1 VLAAI
6 IKQKPATRFSQ
17 ETESI
22 EWKTRVSMRITSA
35 EEAVNVIKSSDRVF
49 VHGAAATPT
58 QLILAMT
65 ARASALCNVEVVHL
79 HTEGPA
85 PYAAA
90 RYADNFQT
98 NCLFVG
104 ANVRESVNEGN
115 ADYIPVFLSEV
126 PGLFRKGIMP
136 LDVALVQVSPPD
148 RHGFCS
154 LGVSVDVARAA
165 VQVARHVIAQINP
178 NMPRTHGDG
187 LIHIGNIDS
196 AVVVDDP
203 LPEVVPGEPGP
214 VETAIG
220 HYVAELV
227 EDGATL
233 QMGIGAIPN
242 AVLAALHNHRDLGIH
257 TEMFSDGAIDLIERG
272 IVNNEKKRIHPGK
285 VVSSFAMGTRRMYDY
300 IDDNPAV
307 VLLDVAYVNDTAVI
321 RRNPKVTA
329 INSAIEVDLTGQ
341 VGADSMGTRQYS
353 GVGGQMDFVR
363 GAALSEGGKPII
375 ALPSVTNKG
384 ISRIVPHLQLGTGV
398 VTTRAHVHYVVTEYG
413 IAYLYGKNL
422 RQRARALIDIAHPDH
437 RDQLEKKAWER
448 FKRWPEY
455 A

>member
-1 VLAAI
+1 
-6 IKQKPATRFSQ
+6 
-17 ETESI
+17 
-22 EWKTRVSMRITSA
+22 MRITSA
-35 EEAVNVIKSSDRVF
+35 EEAVRVIKSNDRVF
-49 VHGAAATPT
+49 VHGAVATPV

-65 ARASALCNVEVVHL
+65 ARAAELRDVEIVHL

-85 PYAAA
+85 PYASIE
-90 RYADNFQT
+90 YAENFRT
-98 NCLFVG
+98 NCLFVA
-104 ANVRESVNEGN
+104 ANVREAVNEGL
-115 ADYIPVFLSEV
+115 ADYVPVFLSEV

-187 LIHIGNIDS
+187 LIHISNIDS

-203 LPEVVPGEPGP
+203 LPEISPGEPGP

-220 HYVAELV
+220 RYVAELV

-233 QMGIGAIPN
+233 QMGIGGIPN
-242 AVLAALHNHRDLGIH
+242 AVLAALRNHRDLGIH

-300 IDDNPAV
+300 IDDNPQV

-321 RRNPKVTA
+321 RRNPRVTA

-341 VGADSMGTRQYS
+341 VGADSVGIRQYS

-375 ALPSVTNKG
+375 ALPSATSKG
-384 ISRIVPHLQLGTGV
+384 VSRIAPYLRLGSGV

-422 RQRARALIDIAHPDH
+422 RQRARALIDIAHPD
-437 RDQLEKKAWER
+437 RREELEKMAWER
-448 FKRWPEY
+448 FKRWPEHVL